1 MFLRSIKLLA
11 ASLIAALI
19 SVSCGGDSANPPS
32 SLSVSAGDTSA
43 SVSWDM
49 VAGVEYWLFFGPS
62 SLTPSDT
69 SSMHRWIGLPGG
81 NSLIKVTSPYLVTG
95 LANGASYSF
104 SVNARI
110 NGGPGGAGATPVAST
125 PRMAGGSWVAG
136 MAGLPAT
143 QDFRAVAAATTT
155 IATSTPIVGS
165 TLATSTT
172 TQSTTQVAVGGGGA
186 MFSSKDGANWSAIN
200 AATSSRLNAI
210 SYFGTF
216 KIVGDGGVVL
226 ASTDGTTWSAQN
238 SATTQN
244 LYAIASNN
252 LNLNVAVGAGGT
264 IITSPDGVTWSL
276 ATHSATS
283 SDLLA
288 VSYSGY
294 NTGTWVAVGAGGAM
308 VQSSDGMNWHAV
320 VSGVSTDLYGVAA
333 GLSNAVAAAY
343 KFVAVGAGGTLLSSA
358 DGVNWSAQQLPAALN
373 LNAVTYANQ
382 FVTVGAGGH
391 IFTSTD
397 GVNWSA
403 ASNASAQDLAAV
415 ARIPYGYVAVGAAG
429 TNLLAK

>member
-32 SLSVSAGDTSA
+32 GLSVSAGDTTA

-49 VAGVEYWLFFGPS
+49 TDGVEYWLFFGPS

-95 LANGASYSF
+95 LINGVSYSF
-104 SVNARI
+104 SVNGRI
-110 NGGPGGAGATPVAST
+110 SGGPGGAGAAPVAAT
-125 PRMAGGSWVAG
+125 PRVAGGSWVAG
-136 MAGLPAT
+136 VAGLPAGK
-143 QDFRAVAAATTT
+143 DFRGIAAATAT
-155 IATSTPIVGS
+155 IAIGTPIAGS
-165 TLATSTT
+165 TATTATT
-172 TQSTTQVAVGGGGA
+172 TQSTTQVAVGNGGA

-200 AATSSRLNAI
+200 YAASSRFNAI

-216 KIVGDGGVVL
+216 KVVGDGGIVL
-226 ASTDGTTWSAQN
+226 ASTDGITWSTQN

-264 IITSPDGVTWSL
+264 IITSPDGVTWSR
-276 ATHSATS
+276 ATNPATS

-288 VSYSGY
+288 VTYSGY
-294 NTGTWVAVGAGGAM
+294 NAGTWVAVGTGGAM

-320 VSGVSTDLYGVAA
+320 ASGVNTDLYGVAA
-333 GLSNAVAAAY
+333 GLSKAATGAY
-343 KFVAVGAGGTLLSSA
+343 ELVAVGAGGTLLSSA
-358 DGVNWSAQQLPAALN
+358 DGVNWNAQQLPAALN
-373 LNAVTYANQ
+373 LNAVTYSNQ

-397 GVNWSA
+397 GLAWSA
-403 ASNASAQDLAAV
+403 ASNTSAQDLTAV
-415 ARIPYGYVAVGAAG
+415 ARIPYGYVAVGATG